1 MRSRLSDINGTVNE
15 SIQGMP
21 IIQAFRQ
28 ERETKKEFEELNG
41 DYFKYQNKI
50 LNLNAATSHN
60 LVGVLRNIA
69 FTGVIWY
76 FGGASLSATGVISL
90 GILYAFVDYLT
101 RLFSPITNMV
111 NQLANLEQS
120 RVASERV
127 FELLE
132 EKGEAVEEE
141 RIPRL
146 QGNVKFDNVSFSY
159 NGKDEVLK
167 NISFEAKQGETVALV
182 GHTGSGKSSIMNV
195 LFQFY
200 EFEKRKAY
208 D

>member
-1 MRSRLSDINGTVNE
+1 M
-15 SIQGMP
+15 
-21 IIQAFRQ
+21 
-28 ERETKKEFEELNG
+28 
-41 DYFKYQNKI
+41 
-50 LNLNAATSHN
+50 
-60 LVGVLRNIA
+60 
-69 FTGVIWY
+69 IWY

-132 EKGEAVEEE
+132 GKTVEEE
-141 RIPRL
+141 RMPRL

-167 NISFEAKQGETVALV
+167 IYHLKRNKVRQWHLSVILAQ
-182 GHTGSGKSSIMNV
+182 
-195 LFQFY
+195 
-200 EFEKRKAY
+200 EKVPL
-208 D
+208 

>member
-1 MRSRLSDINGTVNE
+1 MVIILSI
-15 SIQGMP
+15 
-21 IIQAFRQ
+21 
-28 ERETKKEFEELNG
+28 
-41 DYFKYQNKI
+41 KI
-50 LNLNAATSHN
+50 KFLNLNAATSHN

-132 EKGEAVEEE
+132 EKG
-141 RIPRL
+141 
-146 QGNVKFDNVSFSY
+146 
-159 NGKDEVLK
+159 
-167 NISFEAKQGETVALV
+167 KQ
-182 GHTGSGKSSIMNV
+182 
-195 LFQFY
+195 
-200 EFEKRKAY
+200 
-208 D
+208 

>member
-1 MRSRLSDINGTVNE
+1 M
-15 SIQGMP
+15 
-21 IIQAFRQ
+21 
-28 ERETKKEFEELNG
+28 
-41 DYFKYQNKI
+41 
-50 LNLNAATSHN
+50 
-60 LVGVLRNIA
+60 
-69 FTGVIWY
+69 IWY

-132 EKGEAVEEE
+132 EKGESSRRRHVYLAYKEH
-141 RIPRL
+141 
-146 QGNVKFDNVSFSY
+146 VKFDNVSFSY

-167 NISFEAKQGETVALV
+167 NISFEANKARQSHLSVILAQEKF
-182 GHTGSGKSSIMNV
+182 H
-195 LFQFY
+195 Y
-200 EFEKRKAY
+200 ECTFSVFRV
-208 D
+208 